1 VASVAIAR
9 MAAPEGTVVS
19 GASGRTGFA
28 TTGHQPHRRQ
38 APLRD
43 MERLHSGIAGLQGRL
58 ILQAGG
64 ALRAIREKPF
74 PAPQAIPR
82 WQPRSSDSM
91 GNGGTHE
98 AWQAASNR
106 LILLCNQAYDD
117 FQSSSYG
124 CLTVTYF
131 HPSLSSS
138 LAVLEGQTQKYQQ
151 LSRTV
156 PECPPIVPIRGTY
169 RAA

>member
-1 VASVAIAR
+1 LAPVAVAR

-19 GASGRTGFA
+19 GALGPTRFA
-28 TTGHQPHRRQ
+28 ATEHQPRRR
-38 APLRD
+38 PVPWRD
-43 MERLHSGIAGLQGRL
+43 MERLYSGVAGPQGQL

-64 ALRAIREKPF
+64 ALRATRGKPF
-74 PAPQAIPR
+74 PHPEAVPR
-82 WQPRSSDSM
+82 WQTQSSDSRWR
-91 GNGGTHE
+91 GGTHE

-106 LILLCNQAYDD
+106 LISFCNQVYDD

-138 LAVLEGQTQKYQQ
+138 LVAHEGQTPKYQH

-156 PECPPIVPIRGTY
+156 PESRSISGTRGGY